1 MALPN
6 QSPWDVWDF
15 NLKVA
20 ANKMTGVTAENKY
33 ALNPSIDT
41 PTEDVW
47 QEGGILSFLSSAETM
62 NVASSSSDDDG
73 DPLGDGARTVT
84 LYGLDNNY
92 LPLKETV
99 VLNGM
104 NNVLTQN
111 AFLRIN
117 RMRVTTVGS
126 DGVNAGDITA
136 TASTAGTV
144 QATIST
150 GLGSTLKSQFTVPDG
165 YTAFISN
172 LTLGTENNDQALIT
186 MQTRTETGA
195 WIVIYRLN
203 INDATYYQDFPL
215 PLKIPS
221 KSDIRLQAAKI
232 AGGGTISVTTNY
244 EMYIIKNEYVT
255 QNNIFS

>member
-150 GLGSTLKSQFTVPDG
+150 GLGST
-165 YTAFISN
+165 
-172 LTLGTENNDQALIT
+172 DQT
-186 MQTRTETGA
+186 WNG
-195 WIVIYRLN
+195 W
-203 INDATYYQDFPL
+203 
-215 PLKIPS
+215 
-221 KSDIRLQAAKI
+221 
-232 AGGGTISVTTNY
+232 
-244 EMYIIKNEYVT
+244 
-255 QNNIFS
+255 